1 MGPDRADHVILGRE
15 DELHELGRFLQSI
28 PAGPSALLL
37 EGAAGIGKT
46 TLWLEGAASA
56 RQAGY
61 RVLSARAAESEAR
74 LSYSALGD
82 LFAGALDETLPSL
95 PGPQRRALETALL
108 RDEVGGAPPDQRAV
122 SLASSGVLR
131 ALAASEPL
139 VVAIDDVQWLDTSS
153 ARVLSFAL
161 RRLSDERVGV
171 IASLRLGSGS
181 KGDPI
186 GIDRALQH
194 VVRLGLGSMPEDQ
207 LGRLLRER
215 TGADLPR
222 PVLVR
227 LHRVSNGNPLFALEI
242 ARAMVRQG
250 VRPEPGRPLPVP
262 EDLQQLLSARLAAL
276 PTSARLPLLAVAAAS
291 PPTEELALAAVG
303 PSESSRGG
311 LAKAEAAGVV
321 ERSDGRVRFS
331 HPLLGSTVYTNAPP
345 RERRDM
351 HLRLAELI
359 DEPEERAR
367 HLALGSDGPDANVAR
382 ALDEAAR
389 HSRARGAPDAAA
401 DLGELARQ
409 LTPPEDAIELR
420 RRSLEAAEFHFDAG
434 DAARALAILRDTI
447 ASSPPGPDRAEMLYR
462 LSSMSW
468 MNLVRGVR
476 EPAEQALREVGDD
489 PELRS
494 GIHVSLAWVAFYL
507 GDLGEARE
515 QARRLVAFAE
525 HVTDPATRADALAT
539 LDFVE
544 FLLGRQAEHLMSQA
558 LELQDRMLQGSW
570 TEAAVYTTPRS
581 ILGLELMWA
590 GRLDEARALFEQEL
604 AEYERHAMYTVRQEV
619 LCYLAEL
626 ECRAGRWD
634 LATGYAAEA
643 METVVESG
651 QTATQ
656 SHVALFNQ
664 ALAAAH
670 LGQVDDALRMAT
682 EGVRLALAN
691 DDLFNANWNRAVLG
705 FLELSLSNFERAHEH
720 LEPVVRYLERMDSA
734 EPGIIPCIP
743 DEVEALVALGRVDEA
758 DPLVDRLLEQ
768 GEALDRPWALA
779 VASRCRGLLAAAR
792 GDPKGALLALERGV
806 EAHHRVAQPFELART
821 LLVLGQVQ
829 RRSKQKRPARTSLG
843 QARDIFSELGA
854 PLWVE
859 RVEAELSRIGG
870 RPPTPLG
877 LTATE
882 QQVAR
887 LVAEGRTNREVAD
900 ELFLSPSTVQA
911 NLKRIYRKL
920 GVRSRT
926 ELAAGIDRTTTQP

>member
-61 RVLSARAAESEAR
+61 RVLTARAAESEAR

-291 PPTEELALAAVG
+291 QPTEELALAAVG
-303 PSESSRGG
+303 ASESSRGG

-570 TEAAVYTTPRS
+570 TEASVYTTPRS

-590 GRLDEARALFEQEL
+590 GRLDEARAVFEQEL

-619 LCYLAEL
+619 LC
-626 ECRAGRWD
+626 
-634 LATGYAAEA
+634 
-643 METVVESG
+643 
-651 QTATQ
+651 
-656 SHVALFNQ
+656 
-664 ALAAAH
+664 
-670 LGQVDDALRMAT
+670 
-682 EGVRLALAN
+682 
-691 DDLFNANWNRAVLG
+691 
-705 FLELSLSNFERAHEH
+705 
-720 LEPVVRYLERMDSA
+720 
-734 EPGIIPCIP
+734 
-743 DEVEALVALGRVDEA
+743 
-758 DPLVDRLLEQ
+758 
-768 GEALDRPWALA
+768 
-779 VASRCRGLLAAAR
+779 
-792 GDPKGALLALERGV
+792 
-806 EAHHRVAQPFELART
+806 
-821 LLVLGQVQ
+821 
-829 RRSKQKRPARTSLG
+829 
-843 QARDIFSELGA
+843 
-854 PLWVE
+854 
-859 RVEAELSRIGG
+859 
-870 RPPTPLG
+870 
-877 LTATE
+877 
-882 QQVAR
+882 
-887 LVAEGRTNREVAD
+887 
-900 ELFLSPSTVQA
+900 
-911 NLKRIYRKL
+911 
-920 GVRSRT
+920 
-926 ELAAGIDRTTTQP
+926 